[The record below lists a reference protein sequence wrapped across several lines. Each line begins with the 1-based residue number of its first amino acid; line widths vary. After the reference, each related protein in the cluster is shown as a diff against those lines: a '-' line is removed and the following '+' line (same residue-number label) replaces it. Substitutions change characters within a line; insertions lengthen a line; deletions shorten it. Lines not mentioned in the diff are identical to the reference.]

1 MTEKGKILN
10 TLSIYSDE
18 CLTLLRQAL
27 EVAESEHA
35 ATATAQTTRLAS
47 TFQKGSRYADS
58 SEDEEEEK
66 DLKDSSSSDED
77 EDDEAETT
85 RSSQFPPSSSLNSS
99 LATEKSV
106 LPPTGSSG
114 AAVTA
119 ASNQNTRAPQ
129 KQVKKVSID
138 ERQREQQIRKLVENL
153 VCVSLPVPEPEQA
166 ALDLPMS
173 LLHKDDRMAE
183 TPVSTCR
190 SFLSVAKDLQNKPVV
205 ILLLRSG
212 RFAGGVFQGDV
223 CITHRTLQRY
233 TVRKGQG
240 KAQSAQDG
248 NSRAQSM
255 GSQLRRAG
263 EISLRE
269 DCTKTLL
276 DWKEHMEKASLI
288 LISCPKTMKKGL
300 FEGLEEVMRRGD
312 SRIRRVPIDTGR
324 PTFEG
329 VSLIHSVMMRATLR
343 EWQMPLSES
352 PTEETPPTEKEEKL
366 SSRTKHIETKEK
378 ENLVETFI
386 PLTELH
392 HAAKAGDLQAIRA
405 ILESEDVSSIDVEQ
419 LAGEDF
425 MTPLHFAAES
435 AANVDASAAADSVYT
450 LLVQGRA
457 NPTLVDGRH
466 RVPIFLASNDK
477 VRDAFRMA
485 RAKLGEEYCNWDKD
499 AKVGPPLTDEDIE
512 ARKQKELEKKR
523 QKRARQKEKKANEK
537 AETAEIEENRRQ
549 QEALIKQ
556 EEDAKRVR
564 DGLQPKATSATNIC
578 DFCQKVCKGRRRN
591 QMFQRLDYVYC
602 NAECVQKHKRELM
615 AAAAMSRFGN

>member
-1 MTEKGKILN
+1 MIEKGKILN

-27 EVAESEHA
+27 EIAELEHA
-35 ATATAQTTRLAS
+35 ANDTVQTTHLAS

-66 DLKDSSSSDED
+66 DLKDSSSSDE
-77 EDDEAETT
+77 ESDDEAETS
-85 RSSQFPPSSSLNSS
+85 SSQLPPSSSLNSS
-99 LATEKSV
+99 LSPIIE
-106 LPPTGSSG
+106 SSG
-114 AAVTA
+114 ATT
-119 ASNQNTRAPQ
+119 ASNQNTSAP
-129 KQVKKVSID
+129 KKKKVKKVTID
-138 ERQREQQIRKLVENL
+138 ERQREQQIRKHVENL
-153 VCVSLPVPEPEQA
+153 VTFSLPVPEPQES

-173 LLHKDDRMAE
+173 LLHKDDQFRYTE
-183 TPVSTCR
+183 SPVSICR
-190 SFLSVAKDLQNKPVV
+190 SFLSVAKVLQNKPVV

-223 CITHRTLQRY
+223 CKTHRTLQRY

-248 NSRAQSM
+248 NRKAQSM

-269 DCTKTLL
+269 DVTKTLL
-276 DWKEHMEKASLI
+276 DWKEHMEKASLV

-300 FEGLEEVMRRGD
+300 FEGLEEVLRRDD

-329 VSLIHSVMMRATLR
+329 VSLIHSVMMRVTLR
-343 EWQMPLSES
+343 EWQIPVSES
-352 PTEETPPTEKEEKL
+352 TAEDTTLAEKEEKL
-366 SSRTKHIETKEK
+366 PDTNKHVETKEK
-378 ENLVETFI
+378 KLFLETFV

-392 HAAKAGDLQAIRA
+392 HAAKAGDFQAIQA
-405 ILESEDVSSIDVEQ
+405 ILESEDVSSTDVGQ
-419 LAGEDF
+419 RAGEDF

-435 AANVDASAAADSVYT
+435 AADVTASAAADSVYT

-466 RVPIFLASNDK
+466 RVPVFLASNDK

-485 RAKLGEEYCNWDKD
+485 RATLGEDYCDWDKD
-499 AKVGPPLTDEDIE
+499 AKVGPPLTDEDVE

-537 AETAEIEENRRQ
+537 AEAADIEETRRQ

-556 EEDAKRVR
+556 EDDAKRVR
-564 DGLQPKATSATNIC
+564 DGLQTKASSATNVC
-578 DFCQKVCKGRRRN
+578 DFCQKVCKGKRRN

-602 NAECVQKHKRELM
+602 GSECVQKHKRELM
-615 AAAAMSRFGN
+615 AAAALARFGN

>member
-1 MTEKGKILN
+1 MVETGKILN
-10 TLSIYSDE
+10 TLSIYSNE

-27 EVAESEHA
+27 EVAESEHVS
-35 ATATAQTTRLAS
+35 TTTTAQTTQRGLSS

-58 SEDEEEEK
+58 SDEEEGK
-66 DLKDSSSSDED
+66 DLKDDEESSSSDED
-77 EDDEAETT
+77 DEAENSGTQL
-85 RSSQFPPSSSLNSS
+85 SPS
-99 LATEKSV
+99 SV
-106 LPPTGSSG
+106 LPPIVESRAAATMGSYPKM
-114 AAVTA
+114 VTA
-119 ASNQNTRAPQ
+119 APKKS
-129 KQVKKVSID
+129 VKKVTID
-138 ERQREQQIRKLVENL
+138 ERQREQQIVKHVDNL
-153 VCVSLPVPEPEQA
+153 VTVSLPVPEPEKS

-173 LLHKDDRMAE
+173 LLHKGDRLAQAE
-183 TPVSTCR
+183 SPLSTYR
-190 SFLSVAKDLQNKPVV
+190 SFLSVAKALQSKPVV

-248 NSRAQSM
+248 NRKAQSM

-263 EISLRE
+263 EISLKE
-269 DCTKTLL
+269 DVTKTLL
-276 DWKEHMEKASLI
+276 DWKQHMEKASLV

-300 FEGLEEVMRRGD
+300 FEGLEEVLRRDD

-329 VSLIHSVMMRATLR
+329 VSLVHSVMMRATLR
-343 EWQMPLSES
+343 EWQMPVIEPS
-352 PTEETPPTEKEEKL
+352 TEGTPSTAKEEKL
-366 SSRTKHIETKEK
+366 PNTNKHIEPQEK
-378 ENLVETFI
+378 KKMVETI

-392 HAAKAGDLQAIRA
+392 HAAKVGDLQAIKT
-405 ILESEDVSSIDVEQ
+405 ILESEDVSSADMQQ

-425 MTPLHFAAES
+425 MSPLHFAAES
-435 AANVDASAAADSVYT
+435 TANVDASSAAESVYT

-466 RVPIFLASNDK
+466 RVPVFLATNDK

-485 RAKLGEEYCNWDKD
+485 RATLGEDFCDWEKD
-499 AKVGPPLTDEDIE
+499 AKVGPPLTDEDVQ
-512 ARKQKELEKKR
+512 ARKEKELEKKR
-523 QKRARQKEKKANEK
+523 QKRARQKEKKAMER
-537 AETAEIEENRRQ
+537 ADAAEIEENKRQ

-556 EEDAKRVR
+556 QDDAKRVR
-564 DGLQPKATSATNIC
+564 DGLQTKATSATNVC
-578 DFCQKVCKGRRRN
+578 DFCQKVCRGKRRN

-602 NAECVQKHKRELM
+602 SSECVQKHKRELM
-615 AAAAMSRFGN
+615 AAAAMARFGN